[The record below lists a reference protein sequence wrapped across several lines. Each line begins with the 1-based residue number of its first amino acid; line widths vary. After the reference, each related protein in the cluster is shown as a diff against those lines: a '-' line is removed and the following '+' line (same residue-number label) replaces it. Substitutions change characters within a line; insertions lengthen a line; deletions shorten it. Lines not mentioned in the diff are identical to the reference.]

1 MLSWVHVLFW
11 FSYEI
16 SEKRKSNVSCFDVV
30 LKMHPYRE
38 QSLRV
43 LSLEYGQKN
52 EFNKIWVASK
62 GMGTW
67 YVVILHLS

>member
-1 MLSWVHVLFW
+1 MFCSGFHMKYLK
-11 FSYEI
+11 
-16 SEKRKSNVSCFDVV
+16 KRKTNMSCCFDVV

-67 YVVILHLS
+67 YIVILHLS